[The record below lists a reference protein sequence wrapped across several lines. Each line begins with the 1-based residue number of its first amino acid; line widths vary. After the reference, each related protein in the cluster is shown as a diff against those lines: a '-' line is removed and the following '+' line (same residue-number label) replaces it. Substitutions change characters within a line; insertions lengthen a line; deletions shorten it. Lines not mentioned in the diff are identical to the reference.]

1 MNRKFIVGPPG
12 TGKTRD
18 LVNLY
23 YEKIQLYPI
32 ERTQII
38 SHTNIAADE
47 ICERIY
53 NKENAKRYEQKNNV
67 IIWDNLSCLHAR
79 TDWPRE
85 EARTLRRVTIE
96 GEVLA

>member
-47 ICERIY
+47 IC
-53 NKENAKRYEQKNNV
+53 
-67 IIWDNLSCLHAR
+67 
-79 TDWPRE
+79 
-85 EARTLRRVTIE
+85 
-96 GEVLA
+96 